1 MPWFILVLK
10 FRKYTEINNNRWIIL
25 LERKDLGLG
34 PLTSINATIAKGIL
48 MENSVQWSVGL
59 IEKCISVIFDRKWNF
74 DETFTKEVLFFKEL
88 SG

>member
-34 PLTSINATIAKGIL
+34 PLTSINATIAEGIL
-48 MENSVQWSVGL
+48 MENSVQ
-59 IEKCISVIFDRKWNF
+59 
-74 DETFTKEVLFFKEL
+74 
-88 SG
+88 